1 MINKKEESINISE
14 IEENNYQLDEEKCL
28 DNILEKEEK
37 EEENLTVNSENEI
50 IKNNKKGCNQLSEIK
65 PFTSHLETFEKDYN
79 FSREKLTKVID
90 DSVEVSIDL
99 KRLATETEHPRFF
112 EAYTNLIRAIG
123 DNTKSLAEVSTRF
136 SEILDSVM
144 STNKEV
150 TNNNTLV
157 VGTSKDV
164 QDKIEE
170 AMKALING
178 KKITGKHKKK

>member
-1 MINKKEESINISE
+1 MIDNKEETINISG
-14 IEENNYQLDEEKCL
+14 IEENDYQLDEEKSL

-37 EEENLTVNSENEI
+37 NLTINSENEI
-50 IKNNKKGCNQLSEIK
+50 TKDNKKGSGCNKLSEIK
-65 PFTSHLETFEKDYN
+65 PFTSHLETFETDYN

-90 DSVEVSIDL
+90 DAVEVSIDL

-112 EAYTNLIRAIG
+112 EVYTNLIKAIG

-136 SEILDSVM
+136 SDILDSVM
-144 STNKEV
+144 SANKEV

-170 AMKALING
+170 AMKALMNG